1 MRPRS
6 GAPFSRHQVLLA
18 KTALESILTDIGFA
32 FCNVNAMP
40 ELDIERKLVD
50 FTFVVD
56 PGPKVYVRQ
65 VNVRGNQSTR
75 DEVIRR
81 EMRQVEGAVYSAK
94 DIRRSRER
102 IQRLGYFDEVK
113 IETPAVPGTLDQVD
127 INVTVK
133 ERATG
138 SFMFGVGYAGADG
151 VLLQAEVNRENLF
164 GSGRELKFKINQSS
178 VEQVYEVAY
187 TNPYFTKEGVSLG
200 YFVEYE
206 NIDTAET
213 TSADYKSNSS
223 VFGVRTKIPVTEFN
237 SLNLSLGFEQLDL
250 EGTTTTPTEYSSF
263 IADHASSDNLM
274 ISGGVTKDTRDS
286 VFFPQKGYLRRAQF
300 ALTAPGSDLE
310 YYKVTLRGRWYRPLG
325 DNLTLN
331 IRGVAGYGDGYGDLE
346 KLPFF
351 RNYYAGGSGTVR
363 GYSPR
368 SLGPRTS
375 DSSADPLGGNKR
387 INATTELYF
396 PVPGLDNSKNK
407 RLGVFV
413 DGGQVYS
420 SNQSVDLAQ
429 LRYSA
434 GITFHWF
441 TAVGPMS
448 LSYAMPFNDEPTDN
462 IKKLQF
468 TLGTMFH

>member
-1 MRPRS
+1 M
-6 GAPFSRHQVLLA
+6 
-18 KTALESILTDIGFA
+18 
-32 FCNVNAMP
+32 
-40 ELDIERKLVD
+40 
-50 FTFVVD
+50 
-56 PGPKVYVRQ
+56 
-65 VNVRGNQSTR
+65 
-75 DEVIRR
+75 
-81 EMRQVEGAVYSAK
+81 
-94 DIRRSRER
+94 
-102 IQRLGYFDEVK
+102 
-113 IETPAVPGTLDQVD
+113 
-127 INVTVK
+127 
-133 ERATG
+133 
-138 SFMFGVGYAGADG
+138 
-151 VLLQAEVNRENLF
+151 
-164 GSGRELKFKINQSS
+164 
-178 VEQVYEVAY
+178 
-187 TNPYFTKEGVSLG
+187 
-200 YFVEYE
+200 
-206 NIDTAET
+206 
-213 TSADYKSNSS
+213 
-223 VFGVRTKIPVTEFN
+223 
-237 SLNLSLGFEQLDL
+237 
-250 EGTTTTPTEYSSF
+250 
-263 IADHASSDNLM
+263 
-274 ISGGVTKDTRDS
+274 
-286 VFFPQKGYLRRAQF
+286 
-300 ALTAPGSDLE
+300 
-310 YYKVTLRGRWYRPLG
+310 
-325 DNLTLN
+325 N
-331 IRGVAGYGDGYGDLE
+331 IRGVAGYGDGYGDLD

-396 PVPGLDNSKNK
+396 PVPGLEDSKNK